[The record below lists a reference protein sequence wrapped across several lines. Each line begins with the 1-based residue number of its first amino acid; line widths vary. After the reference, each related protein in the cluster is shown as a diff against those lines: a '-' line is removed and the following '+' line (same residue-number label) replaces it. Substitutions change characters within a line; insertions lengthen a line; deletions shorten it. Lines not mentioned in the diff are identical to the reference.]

1 MGGRVYFAHEDLMR
15 CRFAVSPLWEAF
27 AAAHTLLEP
36 DRHGLH
42 LPWVRR
48 ARLPEGTDLAGFRLL
63 VPRPGY
69 VPDFLTPAPEG
80 PLTSV
85 EGELARVRATPPG
98 QVGAELRQCLLDPR
112 RRLPRDAV
120 DGLLR
125 DPAATRD
132 ALADL
137 LEVFWHHL
145 VRPHWS
151 RMRALLDADIAERA
165 RRLSEGG
172 LERLM
177 EGLDARL
184 RWDGRALAVHGPSAP
199 EELHLEGRGLVL
211 MPSVFVWPELILISD
226 EPWQPTLVY
235 PARGVGDLWSPPA
248 RRPPEALAG
257 ALGRTRAT
265 LLLALAEPDT
275 TTGLAARLEM
285 SPGSVSGHLT
295 ALRAVGLLESWRVGR
310 RVLYARTP
318 LGTALTGR
326 D

>member
-1 MGGRVYFAHEDLMR
+1 MSGRVYFAHEDLMR
-15 CRFAVSPLWEAF
+15 CRFALSPLWEAF

-36 DRHGLH
+36 DRQGYH

-48 ARLPEGTDLAGFRLL
+48 ARLPEGADLETFRLL

-85 EGELARVRATPPG
+85 ADQLAGVRATPAAR
-98 QVGAELRQCLLDPR
+98 VEAELRRCLLDPR
-112 RRLPRDAV
+112 RRLPSEAV
-120 DGLLR
+120 DPLLR
-125 DPAATRD
+125 APAATRD

-137 LEVFWHHL
+137 LGAFWDHL
-145 VRPHWS
+145 VRPHWP

-165 RRLSEGG
+165 RVLAEGG

-177 EGLDARL
+177 AGLDSRL
-184 RWDGRALAVHGPSAP
+184 RWDGAALAVRGPTAP
-199 EELHLEGRGLVL
+199 DELHLEGRGLVL
-211 MPSVFVWPELILISD
+211 MPSVFVWPELILVSD

-235 PARGVGDLWSPPA
+235 PARGVGALWSPEGP
-248 RRPPEALAG
+248 RPPEALAG

-275 TTGLAARLEM
+275 TTGLAVRLGM

-318 LGTALTGR
+318 LGTALTGGG
-326 D
+326 